1 MSLLIVLF
9 IFPVTIFAA
18 DCTNEEIVKLK
29 TAASKVQAKLVIDYY
44 TKTMHSD
51 DADKDYFVNVPYV
64 KIALTNL
71 TEDFNYKLITDAFI
85 VWDSSKVPPIDKT
98 YTYDILGGYENI
110 RTYELELS
118 SKNCFMKSIRDISLT
133 IPMLNPYRDL
143 GLCQEAKDFYLC
155 QDLWYQDYTNYKIS
169 DEVERYNKN
178 EIDENGK
185 KKEKSFLEKLNA
197 FVKKNYIILII
208 VLGVIIGFG
217 VVMFVRRQIRM
228 KKHFG

>member
-9 IFPVTIFAA
+9 IFPVTIFAEKCDDA
-18 DCTNEEIVKLK
+18 EIVRLK
-29 TAASKVQAKLVIDYY
+29 TAASKTEAKLVIAYY
-44 TKTMHSD
+44 PKTMHSD
-51 DADKDYFVNVPYV
+51 DADEDYIVEVPYI

-71 TEDFNYKLITDAFI
+71 SSDLNYEIVKEAFVLWDSKTVPPKDGAYTYPVLDTYDSIRTFELIT
-85 VWDSSKVPPIDKT
+85 K
-98 YTYDILGGYENI
+98 
-110 RTYELELS
+110 
-118 SKNCFMKSIRDISLT
+118 SKNCDMGIIKSDKIT

-155 QDLWYQDYTNYKIS
+155 QDLWYQDYTSYKIS

-178 EIDENGK
+178 EIDKNGK

-208 VLGVIIGFG
+208 ALAVIIGFG